1 MKSATNFYLFNS
13 RIATHAIFWVLY
25 YVLFGLIWVGDKGYL
40 ASFYLEFVLLPIR
53 ILAVYVTIYFLLPRF
68 LLKRKFL
75 NFFIGYGLTL
85 LLGGILQRVFIHLF
99 YEELLLND
107 SSSGLFSVMML
118 VRAIVLINTTVL
130 LILGVKLFQLWVMEN
145 EKNEGLEN
153 EILEIR
159 SNRKTHRVPTENI
172 LFVEGLGNY
181 VTYHL
186 VDKSKITSYGSI
198 KGTLQQLPD
207 NFRRVH
213 KSYIVNRAYIKS
225 YDAMTIDVLDN
236 SIPRGKS
243 VTDEVL
249 LN

>member
-1 MKSATNFYLFNS
+1 MKSTTNFYLFGS
-13 RIATHAIFWVLY
+13 RIATHCVFWVLY
-25 YVLFGLIWVGDKGYL
+25 YLLFGLLWVGEEGYL
-40 ASFYLEFVLLPIR
+40 ASFYLEFILLPTR
-53 ILAVYVTIYFLLPRF
+53 ILAVYITIYFLLPRF
-68 LLKRKFL
+68 LLKRKYRS
-75 NFFIGYGLTL
+75 FFIGYGLTL

-107 SSSGLFSVMML
+107 STSGLFSVMML

-130 LILGVKLFQLWVMEN
+130 LVLGAKLFQLWAIEQ
-145 EKNEGLEN
+145 EKNKSLES

-159 SNRKTHRVPTENI
+159 SNRKTHRVPVDSI

-186 VDKSKITSYGSI
+186 ADKSKITSYGSI
-198 KGTLQQLPD
+198 KATLAQLPP

-213 KSYIVNRAYIKS
+213 KSYIVNKEHIKS
-225 YDAMTIDVLDN
+225 YDTLTIDLQDTT
-236 SIPRGKS
+236 IPRGKS
-243 VTDEVL
+243 IADDVL

>member
-1 MKSATNFYLFNS
+1 MQSANSFYLFNS
-13 RIATHAIFWVLY
+13 RIATHSVFWVLY
-25 YVLFGLIWVGDKGYL
+25 YLLFGLIWVGEEGYL

-53 ILAVYVTIYFLLPRF
+53 ILAVYITIYFLLPRF
-68 LLKRKFL
+68 LLKRRFRS
-75 NFFIGYGLTL
+75 FFIGYGLTM

-107 SSSGLFSVMML
+107 STTGLFNIMSL
-118 VRAIVLINTTVL
+118 VRAIILINTTALLVL
-130 LILGVKLFQLWVMEN
+130 GIKLFQLWSLEHD
-145 EKNEGLEN
+145 KNKSLES

-159 SNRKTHRVPTENI
+159 SNRRTHRVPVKNI

-186 VDKSKITSYGSI
+186 ADKSKITSYGSI
-198 KGTLQQLPD
+198 KGTLKELPD

-213 KSYIVNRAYIKS
+213 KSYIVNKAYIKS
-225 YDAMTIDVLDN
+225 YDAMTIDIQDN
-236 SIPRGKS
+236 AIPRGKS
-243 VTDEVL
+243 ISDEVL

>member
-1 MKSATNFYLFNS
+1 MQSTNSFYLFNS
-13 RIATHAIFWVLY
+13 RIVTHVVFWVLY
-25 YVLFGLIWVGDKGYL
+25 YLLFGLIWVGEEGYL

-68 LLKRKFL
+68 LLKKKFKAFL
-75 NFFIGYGLTL
+75 IGYGLTM
-85 LLGGILQRVFIHLF
+85 LLGGIMQRIFIHLF

-107 SSSGLFSVMML
+107 SSAGLFNIMML
-118 VRAIVLINTTVL
+118 IRAIILINTTVL
-130 LILGVKLFQLWVMEN
+130 LVLGIKLFQLWAIEH
-145 EKNEGLEN
+145 EKNQNLEN
-153 EILEIR
+153 DIVEIR
-159 SNRKTHRVPTENI
+159 SNRKTHRVPLKDI

-186 VDKSKITSYGSI
+186 ADKSKITSYGSI

-213 KSYIVNRAYIKS
+213 KSYIINKEYIKS
-225 YDAMTIDVLDN
+225 YDAMTIDIQDN

>member
-1 MKSATNFYLFNS
+1 MQSTSFYLFNS
-13 RIATHAIFWVLY
+13 RIATHVVFWVLY
-25 YVLFGLIWVGDKGYL
+25 YLLFGLIWVGEEGYL
-40 ASFYLEFVLLPIR
+40 ASFYLEFILLPIR

-68 LLKRKFL
+68 LLKRKFKS
-75 NFFIGYGLTL
+75 FFIGYGLIM
-85 LLGGILQRVFIHLF
+85 LLGGIMQRVFIHFF

-107 SSSGLFSVMML
+107 SSAGLFNAMSL
-118 VRAIVLINTTVL
+118 VRAIILINTTAL
-130 LILGVKLFQLWVMEN
+130 LVLGVKLFQLWSIEHD
-145 EKNEGLEN
+145 KNRSLES

-159 SNRKTHRVPTENI
+159 SNRKTHRVALKNI
-172 LFVEGLGNY
+172 LFIEGLGNY

-186 VDKSKITSYGSI
+186 ADKSKVTSYGSI

-213 KSYIVNRAYIKS
+213 KSYIVNKAYIKS
-225 YDAMTIDVLDN
+225 YDAMTIEIQDI

-243 VTDEVL
+243 ISDEVL

>member
-1 MKSATNFYLFNS
+1 MKSTNNFYLFNS
-13 RIATHAIFWVLY
+13 RVATHAIFWVLY
-25 YVLFGLIWVGDKGYL
+25 YVLFGLIWVGEGGYL

-53 ILAVYVTIYFLLPRF
+53 ILAVYFTIYFLLPRF
-68 LLKRKFL
+68 LLKRKFKE
-75 NFFIGYGLTL
+75 FFAGYAMTMLIGGV
-85 LLGGILQRVFIHLF
+85 LQRVFIHLF

-107 SSSGLFSVMML
+107 SSAGLFSIMML
-118 VRAIVLINTTVL
+118 VRSIILINTTALLVL
-130 LILGVKLFQLWVMEN
+130 GAKLFQLWAIEH
-145 EKNEGLEN
+145 EKNENLET

-159 SNRKTHRVPTENI
+159 SNRKTHRVPFENI

-186 VDKSKITSYGSI
+186 ADKSKITSYGSV
-198 KGTLQQLPD
+198 KAALEALPD

-213 KSYIVNRAYIKS
+213 KSYIVNKAHIKS
-225 YDAMTIDVLDN
+225 YDAMTIDIHDN

-243 VTDEVL
+243 ISDEVL

>member
-1 MKSATNFYLFNS
+1 MQSTNSFYLFNS
-13 RIATHAIFWVLY
+13 RIATHVVFWVLY
-25 YVLFGLIWVGDKGYL
+25 YLLFGLIWVGEEGYL

-53 ILAVYVTIYFLLPRF
+53 ILAVYTTIYFLLPRF
-68 LLKRKFL
+68 LLKRKFKEFL
-75 NFFIGYGLTL
+75 IGYGVTM
-85 LLGGILQRVFIHLF
+85 LLGGIMQRVFIHLF

-107 SSSGLFSVMML
+107 SSTGLFNVMML
-118 VRAIVLINTTVL
+118 VRAIILINTTALLVL
-130 LILGVKLFQLWVMEN
+130 GIKLFQLWSIEHD
-145 EKNEGLEN
+145 KNRNLES

-159 SNRKTHRVPTENI
+159 SNRKTHRVPLRNI

-186 VDKSKITSYGSI
+186 EDKSKITSYGSI

-213 KSYIVNRAYIKS
+213 KSYIVNKEYIKS
-225 YDAMTIDVLDN
+225 YDAMSIDIQDN

-243 VTDEVL
+243 ISDEVL

>member
-1 MKSATNFYLFNS
+1 MKSTNNFYLFNS
-13 RIATHAIFWVLY
+13 RVATHAIFWMLY
-25 YVLFGLIWVGDKGYL
+25 YVLFGLIWVGKEGYL

-68 LLKRKFL
+68 LLKRKFKE
-75 NFFIGYGLTL
+75 FFAGYAVTL

-107 SSSGLFSVMML
+107 SSSGLFNIMML

-130 LILGVKLFQLWVMEN
+130 LVLGAKLFQLWAIEH
-145 EKNEGLEN
+145 EKNEGLET

-159 SNRKTHRVPTENI
+159 SNRKTHRVPFESI

-186 VDKSKITSYGSI
+186 ADKSKITSYGSI
-198 KGTLQQLPD
+198 KSALQVLPD
-207 NFRRVH
+207 NFKRVH
-213 KSYIVNRAYIKS
+213 KSYIVNKAHIKA
-225 YDAMTIDVLDN
+225 YDAMTIDVQDN

-243 VTDEVL
+243 ISDEVL

>member
-1 MKSATNFYLFNS
+1 MKSSTNFYLFNS

-25 YVLFGLIWVGDKGYL
+25 YILFGLIWVGEEGYL

-53 ILAVYVTIYFLLPRF
+53 ILAVYVTIYFLLPKY
-68 LLKRKFL
+68 LLKRKFTSFFL
-75 NFFIGYGLTL
+75 GYGILLFIG
-85 LLGGILQRVFIHLF
+85 GIMQRVFIHLF

-107 SSSGLFSVMML
+107 STAGLFNVMNL
-118 VRAIVLINTTVL
+118 VRVIILINTTVL
-130 LILGVKLFQLWVMEN
+130 FILAIKLFQLWAVEHERN
-145 EKNEGLEN
+145 QNLES

-159 SNRKTHRVPTENI
+159 SNRKTHRVPIDTI

-186 VDKSKITSYGSI
+186 SDKSKITSYGSI
-198 KGTLQQLPD
+198 KGALQQLPK

-213 KSYIVNRAYIKS
+213 KSYIVNKEHIKS
-225 YDAMTIDVLDN
+225 YDALSIDIQDIT
-236 SIPRGKS
+236 IPRGKS
-243 VTDEVL
+243 IADDIL

>member
-1 MKSATNFYLFNS
+1 MKSTNNFYLFNS
-13 RIATHAIFWVLY
+13 RIATHVVFWALY
-25 YVLFGLIWVGDKGYL
+25 YVLFGLIWVNEEGYL
-40 ASFYLEFVLLPIR
+40 ASFYLEFILLPIR
-53 ILAVYVTIYFLLPRF
+53 ILAVYFTIYFLLPRF
-68 LLKRKFL
+68 LLKRKFKS
-75 NFFIGYGLTL
+75 FFLGYAIALF
-85 LLGGILQRVFIHLF
+85 LGGILQRIFIHLF

-107 SSSGLFSVMML
+107 SGSGLFSVMML

-130 LILGVKLFQLWVMEN
+130 LVLGAKLFQLWAIEH
-145 EKNEGLEN
+145 EKNKGLES

-159 SNRKTHRVPTENI
+159 SNRKTHRVPFEHI

-186 VDKSKITSYGSI
+186 ADKSKITSYGSI
-198 KGTLQQLPD
+198 KGTLEALPA

-213 KSYIVNRAYIKS
+213 KSYIVNKAHIKS
-225 YDAMTIDVLDN
+225 YDAMTIDIQDN

-243 VTDEVL
+243 ISDEVL

>member
-1 MKSATNFYLFNS
+1 MQPTNSFYLFNS
-13 RIATHAIFWVLY
+13 RIVTHVVFWVLY
-25 YVLFGLIWVGDKGYL
+25 YILFGLIWVGEEGYL

-68 LLKRKFL
+68 LLKRRFKAFL
-75 NFFIGYGLTL
+75 IGYGLTM
-85 LLGGILQRVFIHLF
+85 LLGGIMQRVFIHLF

-107 SSSGLFSVMML
+107 SSAGLFSIMML
-118 VRAIVLINTTVL
+118 VRAIILINTTALLVL
-130 LILGVKLFQLWVMEN
+130 GIKLFQLWSIEHD
-145 EKNEGLEN
+145 KNKGLES

-159 SNRKTHRVPTENI
+159 SNRKTHRVPLRNI

-186 VDKSKITSYGSI
+186 ADKSKITSYGSI

-213 KSYIVNRAYIKS
+213 KSYIVNKEHIKS
-225 YDAMTIDVLDN
+225 YDTMTIDIQNN

-243 VTDEVL
+243 ISDEVL